1 MFSPLL
7 SGTGLLSNA
16 IAERTAAD
24 AGNRADTATRTVK
37 ELEARVDRL
46 TLVNLAIWS
55 LLREKTGLTEE
66 NLLERVREIDL
77 KDGVIDGKVP
87 RQVRKCEQC
96 GRVMSARHTTCL
108 YCGHAEL
115 VSTAFDAI

>member
-1 MFSPLL
+1 MFSPYL
-7 SGTGLLSNA
+7 SGTYLLSNA
-16 IAERTAAD
+16 IAERTAAE
-24 AGNRADTATRTVK
+24 AGNRADTATRTVR
-37 ELEARVDRL
+37 ELEARIDRL

-66 NLLERVREIDL
+66 NLLERVREIDSQ
-77 KDGVIDGKVP
+77 DGVVDGKLP

-96 GRVMSARHTTCL
+96 GRVMSARHSTCF

-115 VSTAFDAI
+115 VNTAFDSI